1 MKLFNENDNGVSIM
15 LKDTFFSVKPNS
27 FSETFSFDFI
37 SYEKYKSRLKRMN
50 LVLAPE
56 HPYEERSLESL
67 NITYKKIDSSNKVVE
82 PIEEEVIEEP
92 VVEPTE

>member
-15 LKDTFFSVKPNS
+15 LKDTFLSVKPNS